1 MKRLLMLGTL
11 ALCLMGGTAVA
22 EKARNIASDADS
34 QYHAAHLESHL
45 DTTDVQCVVNNLRV
59 RDQINGQNV
68 LGHLEQADRFKI
80 TEITDGWAKIE
91 VEKVAKTS
99 PDSWAGLSGWVSA
112 DYIDC
117 YCSTSQYNADTVNIP
132 NSSDTDTNC
141 SNYDEVI
148 QLYVRAIRERW
159 NGEKIVELGFEPTCF
174 VDSLEND
181 GYMLKDLNRDGNDEL
196 IILAK
201 GSLTASRFENFE
213 DMVYAVYTLQNNK
226 PVRALESWT
235 RSRNYLCADGGIYNE
250 GSDGAL
256 YSTWCI
262 YDIRDGKTVIRE
274 GVQTTDKALENG
286 NIKMAYLR
294 MTQSH
299 KLYDGEEISEKQA
312 DDDIARYQ
320 SMLLTD
326 DDGFVSFAEYEKT
339 GNKTRP

>member
-1 MKRLLMLGTL
+1 MKRWMMLLTL
-11 ALCLMGGTAVA
+11 ALCLAGGTAAA

-68 LGHLEQADRFKI
+68 LGHLEHADRFKI

-91 VEKVAKTS
+91 VEKAAKTS

-117 YCSTSQYNADTVNIP
+117 YCSTNQYNADTI
-132 NSSDTDTNC
+132 SASDKNDIDIDC
-141 SNYDEVI
+141 KSYDEVI
-148 QLYVRAIRERW
+148 KLYYRAIKDDW
-159 NGEKIVELGFEPTCF
+159 DWEKIVELGFEPTCF

-181 GYMLKDLNRDGNDEL
+181 GYMLKDLNQDGNDEL

-226 PVRALESWT
+226 PVRVLESWT

-250 GSDGAL
+250 GSDGAS

-262 YDIRDGKTVIRE
+262 RDIKNGRIVVRE
-274 GVQTTDKALENG
+274 GVQTADKMDANGEYLEG
-286 NIKMAYLR
+286 GVYLR
-294 MTQSH
+294 MTESH
-299 KLYDGEEISEKQA
+299 KLYDGEEISEEQA
-312 DDDIARYQ
+312 DADLERYQ
-320 SMLLTD
+320 KMLLTD
-326 DDGFVSFAEYEKT
+326 DRNFVSFAEYEK
-339 GNKTRP
+339 KSR

>member
-1 MKRLLMLGTL
+1 MKRLLMLGVL
-11 ALCLMGGTAVA
+11 ALCLIGGTAAA

-45 DTTDVQCVVNNLRV
+45 DTTDVQCIVNNLRV

-91 VEKVAKTS
+91 VEKAAKTS

-117 YCSTSQYNADTVNIP
+117 YCSTSQYNADTVNTP
-132 NSSDTDTNC
+132 NSSDTDINC

-159 NGEKIVELGFEPTCF
+159 NGEKIVKLGFEPGCF
-174 VDSLEND
+174 VESLEDD
-181 GYMLKDLNRDGNDEL
+181 GYILKDLNQDGNDEL
-196 IILAK
+196 LILAR
-201 GSLTASRFENFE
+201 GSLASRRFENFG
-213 DMVYAVYTLQNNK
+213 DVVYAVYAMQNGK
-226 PVRALESWT
+226 PVRVLESWA
-235 RSRNYLCADGGIYNE
+235 RSSNYLCADGGIYNE
-250 GSDGAL
+250 GSDGAA

-262 YDIRDGKTVIRE
+262 YDIRDGKAVVRE
-274 GVQTTDKALENG
+274 GVQTTDNMNADG
-286 NIKMAYLR
+286 DGFVSLR
-294 MTQSH
+294 MTESH
-299 KLYDGEEISEKQA
+299 KLYDGEEITKEQSSA
-312 DDDIARYQ
+312 DVTRYQ
-320 SMLLTD
+320 KMLLND
-326 DDGFVSFAEYEKT
+326 DSDFVSFAEYEKT